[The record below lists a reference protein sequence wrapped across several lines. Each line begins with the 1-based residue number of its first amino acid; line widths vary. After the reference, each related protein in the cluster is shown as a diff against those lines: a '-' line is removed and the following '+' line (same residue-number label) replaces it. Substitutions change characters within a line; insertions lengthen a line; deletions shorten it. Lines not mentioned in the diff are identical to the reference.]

1 MATDDVPLY
10 CVKQKFGKHKVWIV
24 LKQLNGSRSREDK
37 LVSVFSNKRDAMSF
51 IDQQGRW
58 VIVNIIGTKI
68 LNSVELCYIGRMAE
82 AKANLEVYLNNPV
95 GVGEHS
101 DITGEVKKLLF

>member
-1 MATDDVPLY
+1 M
-10 CVKQKFGKHKVWIV
+10 
-24 LKQLNGSRSREDK
+24 
-37 LVSVFSNKRDAMSF
+37 NK
-51 IDQQGRW
+51 
-58 VIVNIIGTKI
+58 IGTKI

-101 DITGEVKKLLF
+101 DITGEVKKLLLNIAESRDVLNTIGEIKKNGD

>member
-1 MATDDVPLY
+1 M
-10 CVKQKFGKHKVWIV
+10 
-24 LKQLNGSRSREDK
+24 
-37 LVSVFSNKRDAMSF
+37 NK
-51 IDQQGRW
+51 
-58 VIVNIIGTKI
+58 IGTKI

-101 DITGEVKKLLF
+101 DITGEVKKLLLNIAESRDVLNTIGEIKKKWRLKNTQLRIMLGDNILKIWNVKLWNKATQLIF